1 MNSSSACSRETS
13 GSQPSGTSASERR
26 PIVTEPAALVQPDDQ
41 LRAAVVAEQQERI
54 PALLR
59 LAAGVEIVG
68 RGEVEGERRVHQREK
83 MFSSETKMFTT
94 ETKMPVASQTAS
106 ASVPC
111 LRM

>member
-1 MNSSSACSRETS
+1 M
-13 GSQPSGTSASERR
+13 QPRDLRIPAERD
-26 PIVTEPAALVQPDDQ
+26 VGLGAAADRHRARGVVQPDDQ
-41 LRAAVVAEQQERI
+41 LRAAVVAQQQERI

-59 LAAGVEIVG
+59 LAAGVEVVG

-94 ETKMPVASQTAS
+94 DTKMPVASQTAS